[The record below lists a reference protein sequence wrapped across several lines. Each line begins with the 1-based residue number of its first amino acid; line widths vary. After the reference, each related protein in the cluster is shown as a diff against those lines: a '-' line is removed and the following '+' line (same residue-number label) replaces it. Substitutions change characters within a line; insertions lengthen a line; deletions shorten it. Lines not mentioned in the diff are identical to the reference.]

1 MSNKQEESE
10 SLGAGCVF
18 WLLLIPVW
26 LVVTYPWLLL
36 LPIALL
42 LFVIL
47 GNRPKKVRRL
57 HPPQTVAPTP
67 ATPAPR
73 TIAARPPVRTIT
85 PAPPPKVIPGQS
97 KPAPPDFIPKDREYD
112 RYLART
118 WDEEFEALIKK
129 REQIRRPKQF
139 RPS

>member
-1 MSNKQEESE
+1 MSSKQEESE

-42 LFVIL
+42 LCVCVIL
-47 GNRPKKVRRL
+47 GNRAKKVRRL
-57 HPPQTVAPTP
+57 HPPQTVAP
-67 ATPAPR
+67 TPAPR

-85 PAPPPKVIPGQS
+85 PAPPPKVIPRQS
-97 KPAPPDFIPKDREYD
+97 KPAPPDFIPKDREYN

-118 WDEEFEALIKK
+118 WDEEFEALVKK
-129 REQIRRPKQF
+129 REQIP
-139 RPS
+139 PS

>member
-18 WLLLIPVW
+18 WLLLIPIW

-47 GNRPKKVRRL
+47 GNRPKEVGRR
-57 HPPQTVAPTP
+57 PAPQTVAPI
-67 ATPAPR
+67 PAPR

-85 PAPPPKVIPGQS
+85 PAPPQKVIPRQS
-97 KPAPPDFIPKDREYD
+97 KPAPPDFIPKDREYN

-118 WDEEFEALIKK
+118 WDEEFEALIKQ